1 MVQNKQNLITVAP
14 GVYIDPLV
22 RSDIEPTDEY
32 VLLDANGLRRLG
44 LTPSQ
49 EKLLR
54 RMAYAGLIKTHQIT
68 PRRHLLKLSTWQ
80 QHLQNV
86 EQDPEFWEKQE
97 NIRRWRVAVLAT

>member
-1 MVQNKQNLITVAP
+1 MPQPRNNLITIAP

-22 RSDIEPTDEY
+22 RKEIEPTEEY
-32 VLLDANGLRRLG
+32 ILLDSNGLKRLG
-44 LTPSQ
+44 LTASQ

-54 RMAYAGLIKTHQIT
+54 RMAFAGLIKTHQIT

-86 EQDPEFWEKQE
+86 ERDPEFWERRE
-97 NIRRWRVAVLAT
+97 NIRRWRMAVAST